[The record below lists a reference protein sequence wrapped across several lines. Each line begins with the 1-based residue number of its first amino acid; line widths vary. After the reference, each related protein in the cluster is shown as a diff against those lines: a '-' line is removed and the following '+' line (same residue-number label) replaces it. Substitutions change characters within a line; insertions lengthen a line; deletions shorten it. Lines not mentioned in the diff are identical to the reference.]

1 MEISVIVP
9 VYNVED
15 YLAECLESI
24 LSQEFNSMEIICI
37 EDGSSDDSL
46 KILETFAQKYSQIK
60 IIKHDTNR
68 GLSAARNDGLKIS
81 TGKYILFVDSDDI
94 LAENALN
101 VLYKEAEQKNVE
113 VVYFDI
119 EEFCDSVPNHEEQC
133 KTIWKGFDEIYTG
146 REFFC
151 RAMKNNEYRCEAC
164 RQFIKRDLLVNRG
177 IYFLEGI
184 LHEDILFSFYVV
196 MEARSIRALG
206 ERLYFYRK
214 GHTSITKTK
223 NNKRAQSMFVILGE
237 IYLYWKMQDFTDE
250 ESFYIGQRWESLHR
264 TYKLYQTYGDNSLE
278 LECGDAVDKKIYKIL
293 NRKEQKWLS
302 IAELSVDKIKTFEN
316 IIVYGAGNAA
326 KQVVKYLWESDIE
339 IKCIMVKSKKDNP
352 DIFCGIEVYE
362 VKECLNLRE
371 KSVVIIGVTSKNSE
385 GIEDTL
391 KNEGFKNIIRLKD
404 K

>member
-1 MEISVIVP
+1 MDISVIVP

-24 LSQEFNSMEIICI
+24 LSQGFDSMEIICI
-37 EDGSSDDSL
+37 EDGSSDDSF
-46 KILETFAQKYSQIK
+46 KILETFAQKYSQIR
-60 IIKHDTNR
+60 IIKHDTNK
-68 GLSAARNDGLKIS
+68 GPSAARNAGLKIA

-101 VLYKEAEQKNVE
+101 VLYKEAEQKNVD

-119 EEFCDSVPNHEEQC
+119 EKFCDSVPDHEERC

-151 RAMKNNEYRCEAC
+151 KAMENNEYRCDTC
-164 RQFIKRDLLVNRG
+164 RQLIKRDLLLNRG

-196 MEARSIRALG
+196 MEARRISALG
-206 ERLYFYRK
+206 EKLYFYRK

-223 NNKRAQSMFVILGE
+223 NNIRAQSMFVILGE
-237 IYLYWKMQDFTDE
+237 IFSYWKTQDFTDE
-250 ESFYIGQRWESLHR
+250 ESFYIGKRWEFLYE
-264 TYKLYQTYGDNSLE
+264 TYKLYQTYGYNSLE
-278 LECGDAVDKKIYKIL
+278 LECGDAVDKAIYKIL
-293 NRKEQKWLS
+293 NRKQRKW
-302 IAELSVDKIKTFEN
+302 INTAELSLDKIKTFKN

-326 KQVVKYLWESDIE
+326 KQIVEYLRESDIE

-371 KSVVIIGVTSKNSE
+371 KSVVIIGVTSKNSV
-385 GIEDTL
+385 GIEDIL
-391 KNEGFKNIIRLKD
+391 KDEGFKNIIRLKD
-404 K
+404 E

>member
-24 LSQEFNSMEIICI
+24 LTQEFNSMEIICI
-37 EDGSSDDSL
+37 EDGSSDNSL

-119 EEFCDSVPNHEEQC
+119 EEFCDSAPNHEGQC

-151 RAMKNNEYRCEAC
+151 KAMKNNEYRCEAC
-164 RQFIKRDLLVNRG
+164 RQFIKRDLLLNRG

-196 MEARSIRALG
+196 MEARRISALG
-206 ERLYFYRK
+206 EKLYFYRK

-237 IYLYWKMQDFTDE
+237 IFLYWKMQEFTYE
-250 ESFYIGQRWESLHR
+250 ESICIGQRWEILYR
-264 TYKLYQTYGDNSLE
+264 TYKLYREYGNNSME
-278 LECGDAVDKKIYKIL
+278 LECGDAVDKEIYKII
-293 NRKEQKWLS
+293 NRSEKKWLRLE
-302 IAELSVDKIKTFEN
+302 ELSLDKIKVFDN

-326 KQVVKYLWESDIE
+326 KQVVGYLKKSNIE
-339 IKCIMVKSKKDNP
+339 IRCIMVKSRKDNP
-352 DIFCGIEVYE
+352 NIFCGIEVYE
-362 VKECLNLRE
+362 VEECLNLRE
-371 KSVVIIGVTSKNSE
+371 KSAVIIGVTSKNSV

-391 KNEGFKNIIRLKD
+391 KNEGFKNVIRLKD